1 MERLNKNKVEILTG
15 HAIKA
20 VGDGEIT
27 LTVTASAV
35 EVARRADVV
44 VLALGVRPNRA
55 LYEEMEAAFDR
66 VVLVGDTEKPGTIV
80 SAMHS
85 ANDKAFVF

>member
-27 LTVTASAV
+27 LGVTANAT
-35 EVARRADVV
+35 EVTRKADVV
-44 VLALGVRPNRA
+44 VLALGVRSNRV
-55 LYEEMEAAFDR
+55 LYEEMETSFDK
-66 VVLVGDTEKPGTIV
+66 VILVGDTEKPGTIV
-80 SAMHS
+80 GAMHS